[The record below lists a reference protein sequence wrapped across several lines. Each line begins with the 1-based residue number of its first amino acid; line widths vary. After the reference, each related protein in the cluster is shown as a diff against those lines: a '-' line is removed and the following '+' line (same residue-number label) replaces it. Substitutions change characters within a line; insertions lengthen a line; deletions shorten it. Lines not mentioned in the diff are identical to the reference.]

1 MIKFI
6 KKAVDTMFDSVRVD
20 VEHSIVDDVTLDEML
35 EEFQRFLLAIGYSF
49 KEGDYLTI
57 ANDDDAPS
65 FDDVYEFV
73 NRVEVIDGNGR
84 SYSNTDFGT
93 ATFQLQD
100 EDETLKIFLGKEKP
114 DYKKMF
120 RE

>member
-6 KKAVDTMFDSVRVD
+6 KKAGDTMFDSVRVD

-57 ANDDDAPS
+57 ANDDDEPL
-65 FDDVYEFV
+65 FDDVYEFL
-73 NRVEVIDGNGR
+73 NRVEVIDDKGR

>member
-6 KKAVDTMFDSVRVD
+6 KKAGDTMFDSVRVD
-20 VEHSIVDDVTLDEML
+20 VEHSIVDEVSLHEML

-65 FDDVYEFV
+65 FDDAYEFV
-73 NRVEVIDGNGR
+73 NRVEVIDGTGR
-84 SYSNTDFGT
+84 AYSNTAFGT

-100 EDETLKIFLGKEKP
+100 QDETLKIFLGKERT